1 MSRQA
6 SQEPET
12 MANYSPYGSTPG
24 AQDREFYDERKF
36 PSPSPT
42 PSPRAPAYYYPNT
55 TTAANNMS
63 TPVRPATRAHFR
75 HQSSSGFNN
84 NGSNFPSPRGPSFSP
99 RYTSDGQYATANVSQ
114 PRSSR
119 KPSFSGSRP
128 KHERRS
134 SFSYYR
140 ASDHHGESDEDEFVE
155 IDGVTYLVLPARS
168 RTKRHS
174 DYYTVNAGGHP
185 TNYHYYEQSGPYFDS
200 RDAGGFVPPPRYEP
214 ERSKPTVT
222 HARRNSTSVPQRPQ
236 TARPSSSH
244 HKKPASTTAKPAA
257 EPKRAATEADA
268 KRHRIPVGYSLKN
281 WDPAEEPIML
291 LGSVFDANSLG
302 KWIYDW
308 TVYHHGPATPISEM
322 AGDMWLLLI
331 KLAGKI
337 KRAEEAVPKIRTKDN
352 QEMVEEFIEAGD
364 RLTDKLRKL
373 LKACEQPMLRSSK
386 TRKESQ
392 LGKNAGVE
400 FVETLFGRERELEK
414 TEKFMASVRLWNLR
428 FDTNC
433 EEILRK
439 PHM

>member
-1 MSRQA
+1 MSRQT

-24 AQDREFYDERKF
+24 AQEYFFEEKKF

-42 PSPRAPAYYYPNT
+42 PSPRGPGYYY
-55 TTAANNMS
+55 NNNA

-75 HQSSSGFNN
+75 GQSTSGFNTSN
-84 NGSNFPSPRGPSFSP
+84 NNYPSPRGPSFSP

-114 PRSSR
+114 SRSSR

-128 KHERRS
+128 KRERRNS
-134 SFSYYR
+134 YSYYR
-140 ASDHHGESDEDEFVE
+140 ASDHNGESDEDEFIE
-155 IDGVTYLVLPARS
+155 INGVTYLVLPARS
-168 RTKRHS
+168 RSKRYS
-174 DYYTVNAGGHP
+174 KDYYTVNAGGHQ
-185 TNYHYYEQSGPYFDS
+185 TDYYYYEQGGPYFD
-200 RDAGGFVPPPRYEP
+200 REAGGFAPPPRYEP
-214 ERSKPTVT
+214 ERKPAAAT

-244 HKKPASTTAKPAA
+244 THKKPQET
-257 EPKRAATEADA
+257 KRQATELDA
-268 KRHRIPVGYSLKN
+268 KRHHIPTGYSLKN
-281 WDPAEEPIML
+281 WDPNEEPIML

-308 TVYHHGPATPISEM
+308 TVYHHGPTTPISEM
-322 AGDMWLLLI
+322 AGELWLLLI

-337 KRAEEAVPKIRTKDN
+337 KRGEDAVPKIRSKDN
-352 QEMVEEFIEAGD
+352 REMVEEFIAAGD

-373 LKACEQPMLRSSK
+373 LKTCEQPMLQSAK
-386 TRKESQ
+386 QRKSSQ

-400 FVETLFGRERELEK
+400 FVETLFGRERELDR
-414 TEKFMASVRLWNLR
+414 TERFMTSVRLWNLR

-439 PHM
+439 PTM